1 MKLYGGGCAPEICD
15 MAAANEDKVLSAQ
28 EKVEAVE
35 DVGGSEVA
43 EEIDFINLSKE
54 QVERSNTYKAIPLE
68 IDNRKR
74 NIVDVVCFNAKNKIL
89 DLLEDQAIF
98 GNLANL
104 VVSNTI
110 PFLPYVNPRRKSM
123 ELIDGTWYSK
133 TISCLKSYTKDPLIP
148 KVEFVF
154 PLVLY
159 VDKTGTSINQRYP
172 LEPFIFTTAI
182 IKK

>member
-1 MKLYGGGCAPEICD
+1 M
-15 MAAANEDKVLSAQ
+15 
-28 EKVEAVE
+28 E
-35 DVGGSEVA
+35 DVGVSQVA
-43 EEIDFINLSKE
+43 EEVDLVDLSKE
-54 QVERSNTYKAIPLE
+54 QVERSDAYKAIPLE

-74 NIVDVVCFNAKNKIL
+74 NIVDVVCFNARNMIL

-104 VVSNTI
+104 VVNNTN

-123 ELIDGTWYSK
+123 ELIDGTWYSE
-133 TISCLKSYTKDPLIP
+133 TITRLKSYAKDPLIP
-148 KVEFVF
+148 EVEFVL

-182 IKK
+182 LSRNE